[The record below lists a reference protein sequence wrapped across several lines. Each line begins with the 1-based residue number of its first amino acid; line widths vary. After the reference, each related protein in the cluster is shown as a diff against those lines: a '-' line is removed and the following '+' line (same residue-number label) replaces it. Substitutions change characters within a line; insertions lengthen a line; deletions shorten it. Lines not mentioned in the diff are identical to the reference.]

1 MEAPSELLGGSVSA
15 ASGPKVAAKFA
26 ALLPGWLVGEGLLRR
41 MRLRA
46 ADDPAAPLVLII
58 ETRPAGA
65 TNHGADSQSYDGAEV
80 DLAEPAAPPSPPP
93 PLADRL
99 PAVDLLDDSVET
111 AAAAASGV
119 APMLAPP
126 PPPPPEDEDGHGSS
140 WQVAHTADFSAGEFW
155 VRARGGG
162 HGEVLVVRGFGAAG
176 ALPSQQAV
184 PFELEVMEH
193 PLGLA
198 ERCRWGTVGR
208 PFPSWNRSI
217 LTEIS
222 LCHACSCQEA
232 LRTET
237 AGQAGEAGSAAQ
249 LQWHRRLLGY
259 AAYCGGAGATV
270 AGGGG
275 GGGGGDV
282 VVGSDMRQLLMSGGA
297 GTEPGLGWPEL
308 LRRTRLFRHGDEIA
322 EVIARTC
329 APAVCVC
336 VICALARGCC
346 RRCLTGP
353 SGS

>member
-1 MEAPSELLGGSVSA
+1 MEAPSELLSGSVSA
-15 ASGPKVAAKFA
+15 ASGPKVAAKFG

-46 ADDPAAPLVLII
+46 ADDPAGPLVLII

-65 TNHGADSQSYDGAEV
+65 INRGADSQSHDACAEV
-80 DLAEPAAPPSPPP
+80 LAEVPAAGPPSPPP
-93 PLADRL
+93 PLSET

-111 AAAAASGV
+111 AAGAL

-126 PPPPPEDEDGHGSS
+126 PPPPEEEDGSHGGS
-140 WQVAHTADFSAGEFW
+140 WQVAHTADFSAGEWW

-198 ERCRWGTVGR
+198 ERCRWGT
-208 PFPSWNRSI
+208 
-217 LTEIS
+217 
-222 LCHACSCQEA
+222 AM
-232 LRTET
+232 
-237 AGQAGEAGSAAQ
+237 GEAGSAAQ

-270 AGGGG
+270 GGGG
-275 GGGGGDV
+275 GGGGGGGV
-282 VVGSDMRQLLMSGGA
+282 VVGGDMRQLLMSGGA
-297 GTEPGLGWPEL
+297 GTEPDGLGWPQL
-308 LRRTRLFRHGDEIA
+308 LRRPRLFRHGGDEIA

-329 APAVCVC
+329 AQGLVCVC
-336 VICALARGCC
+336 VCVCVC
-346 RRCLTGP
+346 V
-353 SGS
+353 